1 MGAFTTNDNDKG
13 DKTKPKTT
21 GLLYLKRKKDRKST
35 RLNSSHM
42 A

>member
-1 MGAFTTNDNDKG
+1 MAGKEVAIMSDIAKNIK
-13 DKTKPKTT
+13 KLRQK
-21 GLLYLKRKKDRKST
+21 KKDRKST

>member
-21 GLLYLKRKKDRKST
+21 GLLYLKRKNRP
-35 RLNSSHM
+35 L
-42 A
+42 